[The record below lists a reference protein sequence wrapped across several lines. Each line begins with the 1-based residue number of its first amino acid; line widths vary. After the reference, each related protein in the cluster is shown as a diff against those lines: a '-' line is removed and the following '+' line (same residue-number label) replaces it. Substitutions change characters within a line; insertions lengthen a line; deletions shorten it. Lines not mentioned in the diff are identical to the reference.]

1 MKVDGQ
7 PAVYYVE
14 VDDFKT
20 EHKINLQS
28 VSECGEYWLITKSLS
43 KNSDSYGSEK
53 LYKFIPALY
62 GSEDFK
68 VMDGSINNFKVI
80 PGALF
85 AFVDFFCPMKS
96 N

>member
-1 MKVDGQ
+1 M
-7 PAVYYVE
+7 YYIE

-43 KNSDSYGSEK
+43 KSSDSYGSEK
-53 LYKFIPALY
+53 LYKFIPALH